1 MPIIVLGDTLA
12 ISLAVW
18 SCSLD
23 TGECVL
29 GICDCKEPE
38 EKDGR
43 GGKTDNL
50 KTCQGYIVKFKRHFK
65 EPNHS
70 LFFFFYSL
78 FFFSS
83 SLLSLSFFFFF
94 FFFSFLSFRT
104 VAGRLNRPMGLQV
117 RDIGM

>member
-29 GICDCKEPE
+29 GICDCKELE

-65 EPNHS
+65 EANHS
-70 LFFFFYSL
+70 LFFFFILSSFFPL
-78 FFFSS
+78 F
-83 SLLSLSFFFFF
+83 LSLSFFP
-94 FFFSFLSFRT
+94 FFSFLSFRT
-104 VAGRLNRPMGLQV
+104 VAGRLNRPMSLQV

>member
-83 SLLSLSFFFFF
+83 SSLAVFFFFF
-94 FFFSFLSFRT
+94 LLLLLLSFFSH
-104 VAGRLNRPMGLQV
+104 GCRPFESTNGPSS
-117 RDIGM
+117 

>member
-12 ISLAVW
+12 ISLAVR

-29 GICDCKEPE
+29 GICDCKELE

-65 EPNHS
+65 EPKPFTFFLFS
-70 LFFFFYSL
+70 LLFFL
-78 FFFSS
+78 FFSRC
-83 SLLSLSFFFFF
+83 LFF

>member
-29 GICDCKEPE
+29 GICDCKELE

-65 EPNHS
+65 EPKP
-70 LFFFFYSL
+70 FTFFYSL

-83 SLLSLSFFFFF
+83 SSLAV
-94 FFFSFLSFRT
+94 FFFSSSPFFLF
-104 VAGRLNRPMGLQV
+104 ARLQAV
-117 RDIGM
+117 